1 MAASILQ
8 ALRLLKRV
16 LASSNVVRYLL
27 KYLRISW
34 DTLRRASGVPQKCR
48 PRILPP
54 KHDAHI
60 PQSIPLPDAIAASY
74 LPPGLPD
81 PIIAP
86 SIEASTSDITD
97 AAEINTLAVL
107 KAAERTPMEE
117 IHGQVAVPPAE
128 NQGESPN
135 DHLYPIMPTGF
146 RRYER
151 TSKVKPSQ
159 PKYTIR
165 PNQTN
170 FSRPGKLPPGWI
182 EYIHFEG
189 QVFFYHKQ
197 KRIITDSWLWDT
209 IISDQIARFVEEIEE
224 FIRSQN
230 LKLPEDSD
238 LVLDLVQD
246 MEDEYW
252 CGYYYVDHSTKIPFW
267 LEEFDVSSFIAE
279 VQGDLCPSHIR
290 NYLEAE
296 YWCNWALFYNIYPA
310 TALVQD
316 QLESMLRDAQTDVQT
331 SRQSTI
337 NHSFGDLKNMMQ
349 IVKGARENMTSTH
362 ANSWFIGRFMH
373 ALWRDRF
380 LNFHGQKVTRHS
392 RKWSVHGDQPGALKH
407 SYLIKILSP
416 ILFCAPDV
424 HLNAMEELWVDKL
437 TIKPHWTHFIGK
449 LNEEWVEHITYST
462 ILLNANVA
470 FLAIPSNDNA
480 GSIRSAAQTISYFST
495 MSSLASVIIGLL
507 LVRQHRTRECGTA
520 HEIRDFLFKRNHR
533 TRGLETLAIMY
544 SLPYA
549 LLMVV
554 SFFGAFLTMCFQSTN
569 LTPLVVI
576 AAACLFFA
584 SLVVWCIR
592 MAWAEREDRWWN
604 LFNQTWQ
611 QLKDSCQNLIPAK
624 PDIDSSD
631 TSTVAARE
639 PSLKMFLSW
648 SRNSRNTSTD
658 LPMTYQ
664 DSDPIRAMIEEQA

>member
-1 MAASILQ
+1 MQSLWLMALLSILQ
-8 ALRLLKRV
+8 AFCLLKR
-16 LASSNVVRYLL
+16 LLQASSSNVVRYLL
-27 KYLRISW
+27 RYLRISW
-34 DTLRRASGVPQKCR
+34 DTLRRASGVSQERR

-54 KHDAHI
+54 KHDAHT
-60 PQSIPLPDAIAASY
+60 PQSTPLPDAIAASY

-81 PIIAP
+81 PTIVP
-86 SIEASTSDITD
+86 SIEVSTSDIAD
-97 AAEINTLAVL
+97 AAAINTLAVL

-117 IHGQVAVPPAE
+117 IHGQVAVPQAE
-128 NQGESPN
+128 NQGESPG
-135 DHLYPIMPTGF
+135 DSYIYPIMPRIF
-146 RRYER
+146 RRYDR
-151 TSKVKPSQ
+151 TDKVEPSQ
-159 PKYTIR
+159 PKYTIL

-189 QVFFYHKQ
+189 QVFFYHKE
-197 KRIITDSWLWDT
+197 KRILTDEWLWDT
-209 IISDQIARFVEEIEE
+209 IKSDQIARFVEAIEE
-224 FIRSQN
+224 FIRSRN

-246 MEDEYW
+246 LDDEYW
-252 CGYYYVDHSTKIPFW
+252 CGYYYVDHSTKILCW
-267 LEEFDVSSFIAE
+267 LEKFDVSSSIAE

-296 YWCNWALFYNIYPA
+296 YWYHWALFCNIYPA
-310 TALVQD
+310 TALVLD
-316 QLESMLRDAQTDVQT
+316 QLEGMLRDAQTDVQT

-337 NHSFGDLKNMMQ
+337 NHSFKDLKNMMH

-380 LNFHGQKVTRHS
+380 LNFYGQKVTRHS

-470 FLAIPSNDNA
+470 ALSRI
-480 GSIRSAAQTISYFST
+480 
-495 MSSLASVIIGLL
+495 LSVKF
-507 LVRQHRTRECGTA
+507 T
-520 HEIRDFLFKRNHR
+520 
-533 TRGLETLAIMY
+533 
-544 SLPYA
+544 
-549 LLMVV
+549 
-554 SFFGAFLTMCFQSTN
+554 
-569 LTPLVVI
+569 
-576 AAACLFFA
+576 
-584 SLVVWCIR
+584 
-592 MAWAEREDRWWN
+592 
-604 LFNQTWQ
+604 
-611 QLKDSCQNLIPAK
+611 
-624 PDIDSSD
+624 
-631 TSTVAARE
+631 
-639 PSLKMFLSW
+639 
-648 SRNSRNTSTD
+648 
-658 LPMTYQ
+658 
-664 DSDPIRAMIEEQA
+664 